1 MSLVKQT
8 KTKTMTFGENR
19 DTGKVLTSTP
29 SVSVKRLNFNIDE
42 DKHTRFK
49 AACSRQRTTISDV
62 LSDFVDKWLAENEH
76 N

>member
-19 DTGKVLTSTP
+19 DTGKVLTSTA

-42 DKHTRFK
+42 EKHTRFK
-49 AACSRQRTTISDV
+49 AACTRQRTTISDV
-62 LSDFVDKWLAENEH
+62 LSDFVDKWLAENE
-76 N
+76 NK

>member
-19 DTGKVLTSTP
+19 DTGKVLTATP
-29 SVSVKRLNFNIDE
+29 PVNVKRLNFNIDE

-49 AACSRQRTTISDV
+49 AACTRQRTTISDV
-62 LSDFVDKWLAENEH
+62 LSNFVDQWLEENE
-76 N
+76 NK